1 MQKSLNINWF
11 EEYRKEQTIK
21 NADGLIYSVISVIIS
36 LLSFVTY
43 LYMQYVVFEN
53 QFGVVVTV
61 ILALITF
68 IVPGTVFNYIKKNN
82 RDTFKRHIV
91 LSVVKLV
98 CTLVYAYI
106 YYIVLKAYIPAN
118 ILFYT
123 LVGTSVVSYIFYI
136 IKFETMTIFVES
148 IKSTF
153 IELCLSYA
161 FFTLVDIKTFI
172 LIVCMIYLPTYI
184 SSSVRSALKVS
195 EK

>member
-53 QFGVVVTV
+53 QFGVVCTV

-136 IKFETMTIFVES
+136 FLRYDLFENASSHRASASVASANKKYIHCSKITPLRFC
-148 IKSTF
+148 
-153 IELCLSYA
+153 IEPSL
-161 FFTLVDIKTFI
+161 TN
-172 LIVCMIYLPTYI
+172 I
-184 SSSVRSALKVS
+184 SVGY
-195 EK
+195 

>member
-11 EEYRKEQTIK
+11 EGYRKEQTIK

-53 QFGVVVTV
+53 QFGVVCTV